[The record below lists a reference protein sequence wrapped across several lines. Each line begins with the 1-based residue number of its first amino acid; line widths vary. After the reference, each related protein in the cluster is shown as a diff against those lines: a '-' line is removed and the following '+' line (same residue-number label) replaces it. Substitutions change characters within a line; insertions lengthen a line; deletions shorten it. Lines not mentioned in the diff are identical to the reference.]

1 MLNYFLFNSIIV
13 TWCIQK
19 GGNLVYMVDQ
29 TSKFQVMFQLPC
41 SIFILINKVKMIL
54 QAFQKIESFNFF
66 LLIRVL
72 LILRLFFEVPTQRGM
87 MIDDTVRLVCVY
99 MLLLREIFR

>member
-1 MLNYFLFNSIIV
+1 
-13 TWCIQK
+13 
-19 GGNLVYMVDQ
+19 
-29 TSKFQVMFQLPC
+29 
-41 SIFILINKVKMIL
+41 MIL

-87 MIDDTVRLVCVY
+87 MIDDPVRLVCVY
-99 MLLLREIFR
+99 MLLLRKKMLGI